1 MINVEA
7 LAAYYDK
14 RNNEK
19 KKKIKKKK
27 NTPYIKHTVVSTI
40 NRYHERKVFSRL
52 LAKQASSSL

>member
-19 KKKIKKKK
+19 KKKIKKK